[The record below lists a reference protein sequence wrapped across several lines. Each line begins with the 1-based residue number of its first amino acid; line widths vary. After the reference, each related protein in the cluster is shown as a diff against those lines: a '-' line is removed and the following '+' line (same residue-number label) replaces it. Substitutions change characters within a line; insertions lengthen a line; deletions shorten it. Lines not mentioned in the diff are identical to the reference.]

1 MKNVLLRKVLASVL
15 TATTIITFIPI
26 KASATWTKDY
36 LGNWNWMENGHNA
49 IGWKNINGNWYY
61 FDYSGVMRTGWIND
75 WGYWYYADSNGV
87 MQNGIV
93 EIDGKIYAFDDR
105 GIMQKGN
112 VSINGQSYKFN
123 NQGYAIGD
131 KIPAPIKT
139 FDNGNNLLPYGSKPA
154 YSNSGDSSSD
164 SDSEDEIFKDVE
176 TIKVR
181 YKVTFNTD
189 GGSSVSAITNIK
201 SGKTIDLPKEP
212 TKDGYKFDGWY
223 KDDDFDKE
231 FTEDTKI
238 RSNMKVYAKWI
249 KEGSSD
255 NSSSGDSSSS
265 NSNSVIVNNV
275 QVTVGENESDIG
287 NVKVSAKATNY
298 AGLTEATIDLIDK
311 KTDEVKKTQNLNIG
325 GSGYIKFTFTG
336 IEKGT
341 YYAKVTV
348 GKVNSNSSEFI
359 ILSKDE
365 VASSDVIK
373 DMNELRLQDISLVTD
388 DLSLPTKGSH
398 GSVITWKSSDSN
410 IIDATTGKVNRINGA
425 GTEVVKL
432 TATIS
437 KGNSTP
443 VTKDFN
449 AYVKKFDMKLGE
461 AVEKINSASKAG
473 TNEEEKILSIKNQL
487 TTSCMVSIGVNESQY
502 NKYNELNLSSKP
514 DKEQTYQL
522 EVAKSIYDDLNSN
535 NYISGNID
543 INNLTNVNKKELE
556 NEAMGIAR
564 MFDRAVTEQARLKKE
579 KEDSEIQKEALE
591 VKQKEL
597 KELIAKYQDEEDSG
611 KLNSDKFTSLSWTN
625 YKSAMEQAKNS
636 LTSGYIASIENAIK
650 TLSRSHENL
659 VGAYLVTITL
669 YRDGKAEENIWS
681 EFEGDVSLQ
690 KGSSTPIKTDFAKNG
705 ARKVAVTSG
714 EYKVLVDGRDT
725 GKIVSVTDKPE
736 DDVKL
741 YYYTVSYSIVG
752 SDSISGEVISAKY
765 DGQDIKSGDIL
776 LGGKELVIRVK
787 GISDV
792 TNSFKYLWKDAA
804 SNEVSKISTYGEDK
818 LENKINVK
826 CEITPSDILIDNL
839 IAIPD
844 DSGNIS
850 FKSRIINSES
860 NKATIEL
867 LELINLNESV
877 KKTINDVELGSGYAE
892 GKFTDVSTGIYKV
905 KVTVNGISKTSDR
918 IYIKNIDPKLKGA
931 IDAINLARLND
942 EYDDTFTNTRT
953 ELENNKDYLE
963 LNFDG
968 YGNLSDDKY
977 KIEVAKAVYNAG
989 KISAFAVDESG
1000 KARIKKAFNDALTIQ
1015 LSVKEFD
1022 ELKQK
1027 LTDAINNEYSDGK
1040 DRKTLKLISD
1050 KDTYESIIWNKYE
1063 SAINNAI
1070 KVESSSIPN
1079 STNSNISTLT
1089 TNINNEIK
1097 MLEDVKIALKSAVL
1111 QEAEIKINLDGKM
1124 KAGITSVKLEGLVSK
1139 SATETSTGF
1148 KVSVPDGTY
1157 KILIN
1162 GSDTGETIV
1171 VSGSSKTH
1179 TINYYTVKFNVE
1191 ASPSIKASILST
1203 YDGKT
1208 ISNGT
1213 SVIAKDGKEMLF
1225 KVTASSSNNEEITYS
1240 WKNTN
1245 NISGTSLGNE
1255 FKYSINN
1262 VSSPIDIT
1270 CEVKPSE
1277 NSVIETIKGY
1287 VSNNKK
1293 DSLTISKLEEAGLT
1307 ELVETNLSS
1316 YKEAI
1321 AKLTTDSI
1329 NKVKLQ
1335 EIIKQVNSTSSAIL
1349 IK

>member
-36 LGNWNWMENGHNA
+36 LGNWNWMENRHNA

-336 IEKGT
+336 VEKGT

-373 DMNELRLQDISLVTD
+373 DMNELRLQDISLVTE

-473 TNEEEKILSIKNQL
+473 TNEQDKILSIKNQL

-535 NYISGNID
+535 KYISGNID
-543 INNLTNVNKKELE
+543 INNLTNVDKKELE

-564 MFDRAVTEQARLKKE
+564 MFDRAVTEQARLKERKENEIESDNKLKEAKE
-579 KEDSEIQKEALE
+579 KLTKTINAQYSDGDLRNKLIEQQDKNTKESWISYISALMNAKEIENNDKANLSNVERA
-591 VKQKEL
+591 
-597 KELIAKYQDEEDSG
+597 INY
-611 KLNSDKFTSLSWTN
+611 LNSCK
-625 YKSAMEQAKNS
+625 A
-636 LTSGYIASIENAIK
+636 
-650 TLSRSHENL
+650 NL
-659 VGAYLVTITL
+659 VGAYLTTI
-669 YRDGKAEENIWS
+669 NIYKNYT
-681 EFEGDVSLQ
+681 EKDVSKKDEFKWSDFRKEVRFK
-690 KGSSTPIKTDFAKNG
+690 KGLSSPIIAERGGESSYKATLTK
-705 ARKVAVTSG
+705 G
-714 EYKVLVDGRDT
+714 EYKILVDGEDT
-725 GKIVSVTDKPE
+725 GQTIIINDKTE
-736 DDVKL
+736 SKDL
-741 YYYTVSYSIVG
+741 YYYTVRFEAIKPDIVSCDINSKYGNTIDGYKKINSGDAILYIPSINDINKSRNEIILDVNANSYYTKEFSYLWKSYDGEEKSTSASYSIENLKTYG
-752 SDSISGEVISAKY
+752 KIEVTCKVTP
-765 DGQDIKSGDIL
+765 
-776 LGGKELVIRVK
+776 KELI
-787 GISDV
+787 IID
-792 TNSFKYLWKDAA
+792 
-804 SNEVSKISTYGEDK
+804 
-818 LENKINVK
+818 INGK
-826 CEITPSDILIDNL
+826 SPSDNL
-839 IAIPD
+839 
-844 DSGNIS
+844 G
-850 FKSRIINSES
+850 
-860 NKATIEL
+860 KATIIAKVYGYNGQDKKVEL
-867 LELINLNESV
+867 FKNDVLVATKEKEDVKIDEHGNLTADFTGLDKGEYKIKITIGALERESSGSFYVNKIDQAVLESV
-877 KKTINDVELGSGYAE
+877 NAINEAMKADATDSTYTKLRELFSPGNPNSHYL
-892 GKFTDVSTGIYKV
+892 
-905 KVTVNGISKTSDR
+905 IS
-918 IYIKNIDPKLKGA
+918 IGLNID
-931 IDAINLARLND
+931 
-942 EYDDTFTNTRT
+942 
-953 ELENNKDYLE
+953 
-963 LNFDG
+963 G
-968 YGNLSDDKY
+968 YNNLSDDKY

-1000 KARIKKAFNDALTIQ
+1000 KARIKKAFNDAVIAQTKI
-1015 LSVKEFD
+1015 
-1022 ELKQK
+1022 KQSD
-1027 LTDAINNEYSDGK
+1027 DAILAADK
-1040 DRKTLKLISD
+1040 LKLE
-1050 KDTYESIIWNKYE
+1050 K
-1063 SAINNAI
+1063 
-1070 KVESSSIPN
+1070 
-1079 STNSNISTLT
+1079 
-1089 TNINNEIK
+1089 
-1097 MLEDVKIALKSAVL
+1097 
-1111 QEAEIKINLDGKM
+1111 
-1124 KAGITSVKLEGLVSK
+1124 
-1139 SATETSTGF
+1139 
-1148 KVSVPDGTY
+1148 GT
-1157 KILIN
+1157 
-1162 GSDTGETIV
+1162 
-1171 VSGSSKTH
+1171 H
-1179 TINYYTVKFNVE
+1179 
-1191 ASPSIKASILST
+1191 
-1203 YDGKT
+1203 
-1208 ISNGT
+1208 
-1213 SVIAKDGKEMLF
+1213 
-1225 KVTASSSNNEEITYS
+1225 
-1240 WKNTN
+1240 
-1245 NISGTSLGNE
+1245 
-1255 FKYSINN
+1255 
-1262 VSSPIDIT
+1262 
-1270 CEVKPSE
+1270 
-1277 NSVIETIKGY
+1277 
-1287 VSNNKK
+1287 
-1293 DSLTISKLEEAGLT
+1293 
-1307 ELVETNLSS
+1307 
-1316 YKEAI
+1316 
-1321 AKLTTDSI
+1321 
-1329 NKVKLQ
+1329 
-1335 EIIKQVNSTSSAIL
+1335 
-1349 IK
+1349 